1 MAFEKFLTRFHQIKG
16 RGDPT
21 KSRLFPFLQVVMAYR
36 KNLTPTERD
45 LDLIEGLLW
54 RVKLIKKDYARN
66 INKKYGSAFEI
77 LEDEIEAERQKLR
90 QKPESK
96 GAPKRQRGVTPA
108 RPRSPSLRPMEEK
121 KREVKRV
128 PSKQAGGR
136 PPPTEAEQR
145 EAVKKIERA
154 WIRRHR
160 SRREE
165 AAEKLQKAAEAAAA
179 LREIGY
185 GLEWKPRHKGHR
197 PVKRVQLRRTEHK
210 GAEEKGEYYKHL
222 EPNLIWEAVDPKHR
236 AGRDLGA
243 IYGVWLRE
251 EKILSFWDYLDKNY
265 GERIYRVLYVEKENL
280 PAYRVNIRREGLKR
294 GRDWDSGHLYDTSQY
309 LSASGAVITEGW
321 GIYVQSM
328 TREVYSGSALMKKND
343 DEKSG
348 GYRPLLFTELKR
360 DPRTNNIDFRGVT
373 IVHHS
378 SFLRGKPVRCAGEW
392 MVKAGKLKSISMLTG
407 HYKTPLPQFMK
418 FLRYLQGQ
426 GVQFSDATVK
436 WLWPDQA
443 DESISYYKAQDFV
456 SATHIEYLCE
466 PYKAD
471 GPLPA
476 VEGPESQKYLSE
488 PRLDSGDISRAP
500 GSRIPPRI
508 EVPDEFY
515 PELTMSVC
523 QDCLKKP
530 MVCRCHLLRRK

>member
-1 MAFEKFLTRFHQIKG
+1 MAFEKFLARFWQIKG

-21 KSRLFPFLQVVMAYR
+21 KSRLFPFLQVIMEYR
-36 KNLTPTERD
+36 RNLTPTERD

-54 RVKLIKKDYARN
+54 RVKLIKKDYVRN

-77 LEDEIEAERQKLR
+77 LEDEIAIERQKLR

-96 GAPKRQRGVTPA
+96 APPEPQCRVIPA
-108 RPRSPSLRPMEEK
+108 RPRPPSLRPMEKEEK
-121 KREVKRV
+121 EVKRA
-128 PSKQAGGR
+128 PAKQAGR
-136 PPPTEAEQR
+136 RTPPTLAEQR
-145 EAVKKIERA
+145 EAVGEIERA
-154 WIRRHR
+154 WVQRR
-160 SRREE
+160 RRK
-165 AAEKLQKAAEAAAA
+165 AAEKLEKAAEAAAA
-179 LREIGY
+179 LRDIGY
-185 GLEWKPRHKGHR
+185 GLEWEPGPKGDR
-197 PVKRVQLRRTEHK
+197 QVKRVPLRRREHK

-222 EPNLIWEAVDPKHR
+222 EPNLIWEAVDRKHR

-243 IYGVWLRE
+243 IYAVWLRE

-265 GERIYRVLYVEKENL
+265 GEQIYRVLYVEKENL
-280 PAYRVNIRREGLKR
+280 PAYRVHTRREGLKR
-294 GRDWDSGHLYDTSQY
+294 GSDWPSGHFFDTSQY
-309 LSASGAVITEGW
+309 LSASGALITEGW

-328 TREVYSGSALMKKND
+328 THEVYSGSALMKKD
-343 DEKSG
+343 DDAKGG

-360 DPRTNNIDFRGVT
+360 DPLTKNIDFKGVT

-392 MVKAGKLKSISMLTG
+392 MVRGGKLKSISMLTG

-418 FLRYLQGQ
+418 FLRYLEGQ
-426 GVQFSDATVK
+426 GVQLRDFTVK
-436 WLWPDQA
+436 WLWPDQT

-471 GPLPA
+471 GPLQA
-476 VEGPESQKYLSE
+476 VEGPESQKYLQE
-488 PRLDSGDISRAP
+488 QRLDSKDISRAP

-515 PELTMSVC
+515 PEFKMSVC
-523 QDCLKKP
+523 QNCRKKP
-530 MVCRCHLLRRK
+530 FACECHLLRQ